1 MSPREDLHLDSELI
15 ALRALGE
22 RPGTPDE
29 NAAADRHLAGC
40 GLCRSEVDELAAIVR
55 TARRTE
61 NDGPIV
67 EPPPAVWESITRELG
82 SEKPAPVV
90 VSLDERRPRRRMWL
104 PVAAAACAGVVIGGA
119 VMYGATSAQRSTTPT
134 TVVAAAALE
143 PLDGSTARGS
153 VQVVSTGSGD
163 KVAVDVSGLA
173 KPDGFYEVWLLD
185 AEGTKLDRARR
196 PRRHRQGR
204 VRDAPRCVDGRLPRR
219 RRLARALGRRPRP
232 LQEEPRPRDAAGLTP
247 WACGPWV

>member
-40 GLCRSEVDELAAIVR
+40 GLCRSEVDELAAIAR

-61 NDGPIV
+61 HDGPIV

-104 PVAAAACAGVVIGGA
+104 PVAAAACAGAVIGGA

-143 PLDGSTARGS
+143 PLAGSTARGS

-185 AEGTKLDRARR
+185 AEGTKLI
-196 PRRHRQGR
+196 
-204 VRDAPRCVDGRLPRR
+204 
-219 RRLARALGRRPRP
+219 ALGVLDGTDKGEFAMPPGVSMADFPVVDVSLEPSDGDPGHSKKSLVRGT
-232 LQEEPRPRDAAGLTP
+232 LQA
-247 WACGPWV
+247 

>member
-40 GLCRSEVDELAAIVR
+40 GLCRSEVDELAAIAR

-90 VSLDERRPRRRMWL
+90 VSLDERRPLGRCERQHPEL
-104 PVAAAACAGVVIGGA
+104 PG
-119 VMYGATSAQRSTTPT
+119 
-134 TVVAAAALE
+134 
-143 PLDGSTARGS
+143 DARG
-153 VQVVSTGSGD
+153 
-163 KVAVDVSGLA
+163 
-173 KPDGFYEVWLLD
+173 
-185 AEGTKLDRARR
+185 ARLG
-196 PRRHRQGR
+196 HRQ
-204 VRDAPRCVDGRLPRR
+204 
-219 RRLARALGRRPRP
+219 
-232 LQEEPRPRDAAGLTP
+232 
-247 WACGPWV
+247 